1 MKKLLVVALM
11 LCVGTVGF
19 SQQLLTSLRGGVLL
33 NNKQEVAFDKD
44 ATYFYVIK
52 NTDLQLYQTEG
63 VFYVAD
69 YYEKGWFDREAP
81 AEEYSGALG
90 FVFNPVLTDKGL
102 AIKINT
108 EVLGW
113 DGLDLKGALLSVTED
128 ETGLKVNFK
137 MTQCYSEKKVAQKS
151 FEVLVPSEK
160 DSLTAQQLSAMAAKK
175 IRLAFTGK

>member
-1 MKKLLVVALM
+1 MKKCLVVALM
-11 LCVGTVGF
+11 LCLGTVGF
-19 SQQLLTSLRGGVLL
+19 SQQLLTSMKGGILL
-33 NNKQEVAFDKD
+33 DNKKEVSFEKGK
-44 ATYFYVIK
+44 TYFYVIK
-52 NTDLQLYQTEG
+52 NTDLQLYQTDG

-69 YYEKGWFDREAP
+69 YYEKGLYNGEAP

-137 MTQCYSEKKVAQKS
+137 MTQCYSKKQAAQKS
-151 FEVLVPSEK
+151 FEVLVPAEK
-160 DSLTAQQLSAMAAKK
+160 ASLTAQQLSAMAAKK
-175 IRLAFTGK
+175 IRLAFANK

>member
-19 SQQLLTSLRGGVLL
+19 SQQLLTSLKGGILL
-33 NNKQEVAFDKD
+33 DNQKEVAFEQGK
-44 ATYFYVIK
+44 TYFYVIK

-81 AEEYSGALG
+81 EEEYTGALA
-90 FVFNPVLTDKGL
+90 FTFNPVATDKGL
-102 AIKINT
+102 ALKINS
-108 EVLGW
+108 EVLDW
-113 DGLDLKGALLSVTED
+113 DGLDLEGAALTVTED

-137 MTQCYSEKKVAQKS
+137 MTQCYSKKKVAQKS

-175 IRLAFTGK
+175 IRLAFAGK

>member
-81 AEEYSGALG
+81 EEEYTGALA
-90 FVFNPVLTDKGL
+90 FTFNPVATDKGL
-102 AIKINT
+102 AIKINS
-108 EVLGW
+108 EVLDW
-113 DGLDLKGALLSVTED
+113 DGLDLEGAALSVTED
-128 ETGLKVNFK
+128 KTGLKITFK
-137 MTQCYSEKKVAQKS
+137 MAKCYSKKEESKKS
-151 FEVLVPSEK
+151 FEVLVPAEK
-160 DSLTAQQLSAMAAKK
+160 PALTAQQLSAMAAKT
-175 IRLAFTGK
+175 IRLAFAGK

>member
-81 AEEYSGALG
+81 EEEYTGALA
-90 FVFNPVLTDKGL
+90 FTFNPVATDKGL
-102 AIKINT
+102 ALKINS
-108 EVLGW
+108 EVLDW
-113 DGLDLKGALLSVTED
+113 DGLDLEGAALTVTED

-137 MTQCYSEKKVAQKS
+137 MTQCYSKKKVAQKS

-175 IRLAFTGK
+175 IRLAFAGK

>member
-81 AEEYSGALG
+81 EEEYTGALA
-90 FVFNPVLTDKGL
+90 FTFNPVATDKGL
-102 AIKINT
+102 ALKINS
-108 EVLGW
+108 EVLDW
-113 DGLDLKGALLSVTED
+113 DGLDLEGAALTVTED
-128 ETGLKVNFK
+128 ETGLKFTFK
-137 MTQCYSEKKVAQKS
+137 MAKCYSKKEEGKKS
-151 FEVLVPSEK
+151 FEVLVPAEK
-160 DSLTAQQLSAMAAKK
+160 PALTAQQLSAMAVKN
-175 IRLAFTGK
+175 IRLAFADK